1 MTTKKLTR
9 KQRILVATTLFG
21 MFFGAGNLI
30 FPVHLGQMA
39 GSNVIPAIIG
49 FIITA
54 VGIPIFGVAAIGVTH
69 SDGLQTLSGK
79 VGKGY
84 GIFFTCL
91 LYLTIGPLFA
101 IPRCATV
108 SFTTGVSPMLPE
120 AAQPL
125 ALLLFSAVFFA
136 FVLFFSLRP
145 GKITV
150 WIGKIINPVFLL
162 FLAVLVI
169 AALLKPGASI
179 SDVAP
184 TEPYATKTSAF
195 FSSFI
200 EGYGTMDAI
209 AGLAFGI
216 VVIDVIRRMG
226 VDNDDAVAVDVLG
239 SGVLTGLLMAVIYVV
254 TILMGTQSRGLFE
267 ISDNGGIALT
277 QIAGHYFGGVGQ
289 IILAVTITFACLKTS
304 IGLVTSCSETFVK
317 MTHGKISYK
326 LWAILFTLF
335 SFAVSNVGLSAIIE
349 YSIPVLMLI
358 YPPATALII
367 LAFAGKLFRHDRAVY
382 LSTMIFTWAAAIFD
396 FFKTL
401 PAGVRTALR
410 LDAPV
415 ELLLGGQQT
424 FLRPVDGRVTGE
436 LEADQPPQLF
446 PLLGPHHFPAQS
458 IVADLIG
465 IGARRGIGRHVLP
478 IAWHRVGEEGQA
490 IVKNRGRGNQLSRV
504 VIPQKP
510 KVSKMSV
517 LIIDH
522 GVKDKHAAKLLIEGL
537 PLGLVVVDAGLQA
550 TVFDDSP
557 NGDKGCVNV
566 GEQFTF

>member
-1 MTTKKLTR
+1 MTVKKLTMR
-9 KQRILVATTLFG
+9 QKILVAGTLFG

-30 FPVHLGQMA
+30 FPVHLGQLA
-39 GSNVIPAIIG
+39 GRNVIPAIIG
-49 FIITA
+49 FIVTA
-54 VGIPIFGVAAIGVTH
+54 VGIPIFGVAAIGITH
-69 SDGLQTLSGK
+69 SDGLQTLSSK

-108 SFTTGVSPMLPE
+108 SFTTGVAPMLLDPAKE
-120 AAQPL
+120 WL
-125 ALLLFSAVFFA
+125 ALLIFSAIFFA

-150 WIGKIINPVFLL
+150 WIGKIINPIFLL

-169 AALLKPGASI
+169 AALTNPGASI

-317 MTHGKISYK
+317 MTHGKLSYK
-326 LWAILFTLF
+326 AWAILFTLF

-358 YPPATALII
+358 YPPAIALII
-367 LAFAGKLFRHDRAVY
+367 LAFIGKFFHHDKAVY
-382 LSTMIFTWAAAIFD
+382 ISVMAFTWAAAIFD
-396 FFKTL
+396 FMKTL
-401 PAGVRTALR
+401 PAGVQSSLHLDR
-410 LDAPV
+410 L
-415 ELLLGGQQT
+415 
-424 FLRPVDGRVTGE
+424 
-436 LEADQPPQLF
+436 
-446 PLLGPHHFPAQS
+446 
-458 IVADLIG
+458 VAF
-465 IGARRGIGRHVLP
+465 AR
-478 IAWHRVGEEGQA
+478 QY
-490 IVKNRGRGNQLSRV
+490 
-504 VIPQKP
+504 
-510 KVSKMSV
+510 
-517 LIIDH
+517 
-522 GVKDKHAAKLLIEGL
+522 L
-537 PLGLVVVDAGLQA
+537 PLFDLNLGWLLPACLGFVIGLVIHFSGRK
-550 TVFDDSP
+550 SR
-557 NGDKGCVNV
+557 
-566 GEQFTF
+566 

>member
-1 MTTKKLTR
+1 MTIKKLTF
-9 KQRILVATTLFG
+9 KQKLLVAGTLFG

-39 GSNVIPAIIG
+39 GSNVWPAIVG

-54 VGIPIFGVAAIGVTH
+54 VGIPIFGVAAIGITH
-69 SDGLQTLSGK
+69 SDGLQALSSK

-108 SFTTGVSPMLPE
+108 SFTTGVTPMLGDGSKE
-120 AAQPL
+120 WL
-125 ALLLFSAVFFA
+125 ALLIFSAIFFA

-145 GKITV
+145 GKITL
-150 WIGKIINPVFLL
+150 WIGKIINPIFLL

-169 AALLKPGASI
+169 AALTHPSTSVSA
-179 SDVAP
+179 V
-184 TEPYATKTSAF
+184 EPAEAYKTGAF

-226 VDNDDAVAVDVLG
+226 VSDDNAVAYDVLG
-239 SGVLTGLLMAVIYVV
+239 SGVLTGILMAVIYVV

-267 ISDNGGIALT
+267 TSDNGGIALT

-289 IILAVTITFACLKTS
+289 IILAITITFACLKTS

-317 MTHGKISYK
+317 MTHGKISYPV
-326 LWAILFTLF
+326 WAVLFTLF

-358 YPPATALII
+358 YPPAIALIA
-367 LAFAGKLFRHDRAVY
+367 LAFIGKHFQHDRAVY
-382 LSTMIFTWAAAIFD
+382 IAVMIGTWAAAIFD
-396 FFKTL
+396 FMKTL
-401 PAGVRTALR
+401 PAAVQASLHLEPIIAFADRYLPLFEKNLGW
-410 LDAPV
+410 
-415 ELLLGGQQT
+415 LL
-424 FLRPVDGRVTGE
+424 
-436 LEADQPPQLF
+436 
-446 PLLGPHHFPAQS
+446 PA
-458 IVADLIG
+458 LIG
-465 IGARRGIGRHVLP
+465 FVIGL
-478 IAWHRVGEEGQA
+478 A
-490 IVKNRGRGNQLSRV
+490 IHG
-504 VIPQKP
+504 
-510 KVSKMSV
+510 SK
-517 LIIDH
+517 
-522 GVKDKHAAKLLIEGL
+522 KKKAA
-537 PLGLVVVDAGLQA
+537 
-550 TVFDDSP
+550 
-557 NGDKGCVNV
+557 
-566 GEQFTF
+566 

>member
-1 MTTKKLTR
+1 MTIKKLTF
-9 KQRILVATTLFG
+9 KQKLLVAGTLFG

-39 GSNVIPAIIG
+39 GSNVWPAIVG

-54 VGIPIFGVAAIGVTH
+54 VGIPIFGVAAIGITH
-69 SDGLQTLSGK
+69 SDGLQALSSK

-108 SFTTGVSPMLPE
+108 SFTTGVTPMLGDGSKE
-120 AAQPL
+120 GL
-125 ALLLFSAVFFA
+125 ALLIFSAIFFA

-145 GKITV
+145 GKITL
-150 WIGKIINPVFLL
+150 WIGKIINPIFLL

-169 AALLKPGASI
+169 AALTHPST
-179 SDVAP
+179 SVSEV
-184 TEPYATKTSAF
+184 EPAEAYKTGAF

-226 VDNDDAVAVDVLG
+226 VSDDNAVAYDVLG
-239 SGVLTGLLMAVIYVV
+239 SGVLTGILMAVIYVV

-267 ISDNGGIALT
+267 TSDNGGIALT

-289 IILAVTITFACLKTS
+289 IILAITITFACLKTS

-317 MTHGKISYK
+317 MTHGKISYPV
-326 LWAILFTLF
+326 WAVLFTLF

-358 YPPATALII
+358 YPPAIALIA
-367 LAFAGKLFRHDRAVY
+367 LAFIGKHFQHDRAVY
-382 LSTMIFTWAAAIFD
+382 IAVMIGTWAAAIFD
-396 FFKTL
+396 CMKTL
-401 PAGVRTALR
+401 PAAVQASLHLEPLIAFADRYLPLFEKNLGW
-410 LDAPV
+410 
-415 ELLLGGQQT
+415 LL
-424 FLRPVDGRVTGE
+424 
-436 LEADQPPQLF
+436 
-446 PLLGPHHFPAQS
+446 PA
-458 IVADLIG
+458 LIG
-465 IGARRGIGRHVLP
+465 FVIGL
-478 IAWHRVGEEGQA
+478 A
-490 IVKNRGRGNQLSRV
+490 IHG
-504 VIPQKP
+504 
-510 KVSKMSV
+510 SK
-517 LIIDH
+517 
-522 GVKDKHAAKLLIEGL
+522 KKKAA
-537 PLGLVVVDAGLQA
+537 
-550 TVFDDSP
+550 
-557 NGDKGCVNV
+557 
-566 GEQFTF
+566 

>member
-1 MTTKKLTR
+1 MTVKKLTMR
-9 KQRILVATTLFG
+9 QKILVAGTLFG

-30 FPVHLGQMA
+30 FPVHLGQLA
-39 GSNVIPAIIG
+39 GRNVIPAIIG
-49 FIITA
+49 FIVTA
-54 VGIPIFGVAAIGVTH
+54 VGIPIFGVAAIGITH
-69 SDGLQTLSGK
+69 SDGLQTLSSK

-108 SFTTGVSPMLPE
+108 SFTTGVAPMLLDPSKE
-120 AAQPL
+120 WL
-125 ALLLFSAVFFA
+125 ALLIFSAIFFA

-150 WIGKIINPVFLL
+150 WIGKIINPIFLL

-169 AALLKPGASI
+169 AALTNPGASI
-179 SDVAP
+179 AAV
-184 TEPYATKTSAF
+184 EPVEAYATGTSSF

-216 VVIDVIRRMG
+216 VVVDVIRRMG

-239 SGVLTGLLMAVIYVV
+239 SGALTGILMAVIYIV

-317 MTHGKISYK
+317 MTHGKLSYK
-326 LWAILFTLF
+326 AWAILFTLF

-358 YPPATALII
+358 YPPAIALII
-367 LAFAGKLFRHDRAVY
+367 LAFIGKFFHHDKAVY
-382 LSTMIFTWAAAIFD
+382 ISVMAFTWAAAIFD
-396 FFKTL
+396 FMKTL
-401 PAGVRTALR
+401 PAGVQSSLHLDR
-410 LDAPV
+410 LVAFARQYLPLFDLNLGW
-415 ELLLGGQQT
+415 LL
-424 FLRPVDGRVTGE
+424 
-436 LEADQPPQLF
+436 
-446 PLLGPHHFPAQS
+446 PA
-458 IVADLIG
+458 VAGFVIG
-465 IGARRGIGRHVLP
+465 MASHLSRRGR
-478 IAWHRVGEEGQA
+478 
-490 IVKNRGRGNQLSRV
+490 
-504 VIPQKP
+504 
-510 KVSKMSV
+510 
-517 LIIDH
+517 
-522 GVKDKHAAKLLIEGL
+522 AK
-537 PLGLVVVDAGLQA
+537 
-550 TVFDDSP
+550 
-557 NGDKGCVNV
+557 
-566 GEQFTF
+566 

>member
-9 KQRILVATTLFG
+9 RQRILVATTLFG

-108 SFTTGVSPMLPE
+108 SFTTGVSPMLSE

-150 WIGKIINPVFLL
+150 WIGKIINPIFLL

-169 AALLKPGASI
+169 RALIHPGAAVA
-179 SDVAP
+179 DVDPDAAYE
-184 TEPYATKTSAF
+184 TGAF

-226 VDNDDAVAVDVLG
+226 VDDDDAVAADVLS
-239 SGVLTGLLMAVIYVV
+239 SGVLTGILMAIIYVL

-267 ISDNGGIALT
+267 TSANGGIALT
-277 QIAGHYFGGVGQ
+277 QIAGHYFGSVGQ
-289 IILAVTITFACLKTS
+289 LILAVTITFACLKTS

-317 MTHGKISYK
+317 MTHGKISYPV
-326 LWAILFTLF
+326 WAIIFTVF
-335 SFAVSNVGLSAIIE
+335 SFAISNVGLSTIIE
-349 YSIPVLMLI
+349 YSIPMLMLI
-358 YPPATALII
+358 YPPAIALIV
-367 LAFAGKLFRHDRAVY
+367 LAFVGRFFDHDRKVYVAV
-382 LSTMIFTWAAAIFD
+382 MIGTWAAAILD
-396 FFKTL
+396 GLKTL
-401 PAGVRTALR
+401 PSAIQENLH
-410 LDAPV
+410 LDALV
-415 ELLLGGQQT
+415 N
-424 FLRPVDGRVTGE
+424 FA
-436 LEADQPPQLF
+436 AD
-446 PLLGPHHFPAQS
+446 H
-458 IVADLIG
+458 
-465 IGARRGIGRHVLP
+465 
-478 IAWHRVGEEGQA
+478 
-490 IVKNRGRGNQLSRV
+490 
-504 VIPQKP
+504 
-510 KVSKMSV
+510 
-517 LIIDH
+517 
-522 GVKDKHAAKLLIEGL
+522 L
-537 PLGLVVVDAGLQA
+537 PLFNQNLFWLIPACIGFVIGMILRASKPA
-550 TVFDDSP
+550 
-557 NGDKGCVNV
+557 KA
-566 GEQFTF
+566 